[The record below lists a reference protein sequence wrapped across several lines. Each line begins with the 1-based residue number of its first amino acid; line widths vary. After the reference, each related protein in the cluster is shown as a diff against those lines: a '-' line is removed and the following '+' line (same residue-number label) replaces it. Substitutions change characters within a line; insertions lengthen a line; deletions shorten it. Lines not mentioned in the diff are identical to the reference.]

1 MRKQLAAAIL
11 LLASACGGGGGGGGG
26 GDGAVQLPPNR
37 SPIFTSG
44 GFSVAENV
52 AAAATLSAS
61 DADGDPLTFSIG
73 GGADAALFTVSGTQL
88 QFRAQPNFEAPGDA
102 NGDNVYEVTIAVSD
116 GKASVSVP
124 VSITVT
130 NDREGVAVRRVASI
144 GEAWTGGASLDNG
157 SVLLLTAQAVQRF
170 DLAAETRSQYAVW
183 DPSDPARGRFLS
195 VASARIAFNGQV
207 LVTARLANGYAG
219 LWVLTPATSGPFNSY
234 WSQPLLGLQYDPQAE
249 DIGVQVGIC
258 ANGNNCLTFGSVGKP
273 AGATSDRYGSLLE
286 LPFNADP
293 YAGASVALFG
303 TPILRASGLRLPMAL
318 TGRPEPGDSTNFLI
332 LDQGATR
339 FDEIN
344 RYRLPE
350 TVDFG
355 WPAREGT
362 EVLGPGAGPFT
373 DPELVI
379 ARGSGA
385 KQSAGATAMANYNGS
400 VSSLNARTLVA
411 GRDGRIYAVNN
422 AALANNA
429 VDGAGAYEDRTLDF
443 RPDVGSIDHVV
454 AIIST
459 ATKTLILD
467 RDGDLFVL
475 N

>member
-11 LLASACGGGGGGGGG
+11 LLASACGGGGGGGGETP
-26 GDGAVQLPPNR
+26 VQVPLNR
-37 SPIFTSG
+37 SPTFTG
-44 GFSVAENV
+44 GAFSVAENV
-52 AAAATLSAS
+52 AANASLIAS
-61 DADGDPLTFSIG
+61 DADGDALTYSIS
-73 GGADAALFTVSGTQL
+73 GGADAALFSLSGTQL
-88 QFRAQPNFEAPGDA
+88 QFRSPPNFDAPGDA
-102 NGDNVYEVTIAVSD
+102 NGDNIYEVTVAVSD
-116 GKASVSVP
+116 GKASTAGTVTV
-124 VSITVT
+124 TVT

-183 DPSDPARGRFLS
+183 DPTDPQRGRFLS
-195 VASARIAFNGQV
+195 VASARIAFTNQV
-207 LVTARLANGYAG
+207 LVTARLASGYAG
-219 LWVLTPATSGPFNSY
+219 LWVLTPATSGSFNSY
-234 WSQPLLGLQYDPQAE
+234 RSQPLLGLAYDTSAE
-249 DIGVQVGIC
+249 EVGALIGVC

-273 AGATSDRYGSLLE
+273 ARATSDRYGSLLE

-303 TPILRASGLRLPMAL
+303 APIVRATGLRLPTAL
-318 TGRPEPGDSTNFLI
+318 ARRPEPGDSTNVLI
-332 LDQGATR
+332 LDQGGTR

-344 RYRLPE
+344 RYRLPG

-362 EVLGPGAGPFT
+362 DVLGAGAGPFT

-379 ARGSGA
+379 ARGTGA
-385 KQSAGATAMANYNGS
+385 KQSAGATALAHYNGS
-400 VSSLNARTLVA
+400 ITSLNSTTLVA
-411 GRDGRIYAVNN
+411 GRDGRIYAISN
-422 AALANNA
+422 AALANGA
-429 VDGAGAYEDRTLDF
+429 VDGAAAYEDRTLDF

-459 ATKTLILD
+459 PTKTLILD

-475 N
+475 S